1 MSHFSPVRCIFQVVI
16 RWFISIIEREN
27 SKSRDCPVMKFRD
40 FAEEEK
46 LFVRRA
52 LVAFGIVMAG
62 FVTLVCNL
70 YHLQIEQNQYYQ
82 TRSNQNDIKM
92 IPVAPTRGIIFDRNG
107 IPLVKNVTW
116 YDVEVLPYKVQ
127 DMKSLLAEL
136 TPIVDL
142 SPEDIETFMHA
153 LHAAS
158 RYKPVVLK
166 TELSAEEVARFSVNQ
181 FKFTGVDINSYEDR
195 QYPYGPDLA
204 HVIGYVSKINDKD
217 YKRLDKAGIGENY
230 AADHNIGKQG
240 IEGYYESVLH
250 GKTGYQEVEVDNHG
264 RAIRVL
270 KEVPP
275 VAGKNIY
282 LTLDLHLQQY
292 VETQLVGQR
301 AAVMIENPKT
311 GEVLAMVSSPSYD
324 PNPFVKGISYKAYKE
339 LLANTDLPLI
349 NRVTQ
354 GLYPPAST
362 VKPYMAMSALLTH
375 VITPQTT
382 FFGAPTWTLPGT
394 ERKYRDWKKSGHGML
409 DVTRA
414 IEESADTFFYQVA
427 FMMGID
433 RIHTMLSQF
442 GYGKSTG
449 IDLNEEYNGLLPGRE
464 WKQKVHKKGWY
475 QGDTVSVGI
484 GQGYWIATPIQ
495 MVKAMSTLIN
505 NGHVVQPHLMYEE
518 KQGKSVAP
526 WQPTLP
532 RQQIGDANSPY
543 WGLVRRAMFGMAN
556 APNGTGYKY
565 FHTAPYGIAA
575 KSGTSQVF
583 GLKQN
588 QIYNAKMIPARLRDH
603 IFYTAFAPFDKPKV
617 AIALILENG
626 GINGVTAA
634 PLVRNILDH
643 IFLPPDIAPMPVT
656 ADPQSNL
663 TAQ

>member
-1 MSHFSPVRCIFQVVI
+1 M
-16 RWFISIIEREN
+16 N
-27 SKSRDCPVMKFRD
+27 FRN
-40 FAEEEK
+40 FEAEEK
-46 LFVRRA
+46 LFIRRA
-52 LVAFGIVMAG
+52 IVAF
-62 FVTLVCNL
+62 TLVVICFTILGVNL
-70 YHLQIEQNQYYQ
+70 YRIQVEQHSYYQ
-82 TRSNQNDIKM
+82 TRSNENDIKM
-92 IPVAPTRGIIFDRNG
+92 IPIAPTRGLIYDRNG
-107 IPLVKNVTW
+107 IPLVRNVTW
-116 YDVEVLPYKVQ
+116 YDILLTPYKID
-127 DMKSLLAEL
+127 DMKATIAEL

-142 SPEDIETFMHA
+142 TPEEIDAFWKN
-153 LHAAS
+153 LKQNS

-166 TELSAEEVARFSVNQ
+166 EELTDEQVARFSVNQ
-181 FKFTGVDINSYEDR
+181 FKFTGVSIDTYQDR
-195 QYPYGPDLA
+195 EYPYGADLA
-204 HVIGYVSKINDKD
+204 HVVGYVSKINDSD
-217 YKRLDKAGIGENY
+217 YKRLNEEGVGENY

-264 RAIRVL
+264 RIVRVL

-292 VETQLVGQR
+292 VESQLVGQR
-301 AAVMIENPKT
+301 AAVLIEDPHD
-311 GEVLAMVSSPSYD
+311 GSVLAMVSSPSYD
-324 PNPFVKGISYKAYKE
+324 PNPFVKGISYQAYKT
-339 LLANTDLPLI
+339 LLQDKNLPLI

-362 VKPYMAMSALLTH
+362 VKPYMAMSALLTG

-394 ERKYRDWKKSGHGML
+394 DRKYRDWKKSGHGML

-433 RIHTMLSQF
+433 RIHHMLSQF
-442 GYGKSTG
+442 GYGKPTG
-449 IDLNEEYNGLLPGRE
+449 IDLNEEYAGLLPSRE

-495 MVKAMSTLIN
+495 MVKALVALIN
-505 NGHVVQPHLMYEE
+505 NGRVINPHLLE
-518 KQGKSVAP
+518 KVQLGTMQ
-526 WQPTLP
+526 QPYQP
-532 RQQIGDANSPY
+532 KEPQPQIGDPKSPY
-543 WGLVRRAMFGMAN
+543 WSLVRHAMFGMAN

-583 GLKQN
+583 SLKQN
-588 QIYNAKMIPARLRDH
+588 QTYNAKMIPIRLRDH
-603 IFYTAFAPFDKPKV
+603 IFYTAFAPFNDPKV
-617 AIALILENG
+617 AVALILENG
-626 GINGVTAA
+626 GNEGITAA
-634 PLVRNILDH
+634 PVMRNILDH
-643 IFLPPDIAPMPVT
+643 IFLPPPAVPLET
-656 ADPQSNL
+656 ASN
-663 TAQ
+663 ANASAAH